1 MELYRVFEPFF
12 RPIPNF
18 ELSLYECW
26 IDGQSD
32 ELTKEKGVR
41 NEPSKRLGRKV
52 PKMLSRNYDAH
63 NVNVRRIIDLYGM
76 L

>member
-41 NEPSKRLGRKV
+41 NEPNR
-52 PKMLSRNYDAH
+52 
-63 NVNVRRIIDLYGM
+63 
-76 L
+76 